1 MTIFTCSSVKIAEYW
16 GRVTTVRSTHDRE
29 RVLLAVCVSWVWE
42 TKEKW
47 TLSWFKCF
55 IYLEI
60 WHMIYQNVWIF
71 IMNVAKPC
79 NNQLDI
85 RPFKEI
91 GNCYLVLTAS
101 NLQLSPNSLS
111 SVIGIILNYKYRCRL
126 IIICFNITYYIRFF
140 LLIK

>member
-1 MTIFTCSSVKIAEYW
+1 MHKTWRFSHAHLSKSPSNEAALQRLDLRTIANVFYSRFVIPES
-16 GRVTTVRSTHDRE
+16 
-29 RVLLAVCVSWVWE
+29 
-42 TKEKW
+42 EK
-47 TLSWFKCF
+47 LKRNEHYHGFKCF
-55 IYLEI
+55 ICVEI

-79 NNQLDI
+79 NNQFDI

-126 IIICFNITYYIRFF
+126 IIICFNIT
-140 LLIK
+140 